1 MKSIFILT
9 ILAAL
14 LGGCAIVPVG
24 YRDGRD
30 DHYRGHDEYYRDR
43 DHARGNDGYWNRDDR
58 YRNDRGYRDSRTP
71 PFRDQ
76 GS

>member
-9 ILAAL
+9 ILATL
-14 LGGCAIVPVG
+14 LGGCAILPAG

-30 DHYRGHDEYYRDR
+30 GYQRNHDEYYRDR
-43 DHARGNDGYWNRDDR
+43 DYARGNDRYWNRDDR
-58 YRNDRGYRDSRTP
+58 YRDDRGYRDSRTP
-71 PFRDQ
+71 PYRDQ